1 MISKEMQEA
10 LNNQISNE
18 YFSSYTYLSMSAYC
32 ESINMQGFAA
42 WLRRQSTEELEHALK
57 IFDYVLDRSGKVT
70 LKAIE
75 QPASKFS
82 SLLKMFQQVVEHERE
97 VTGMIN
103 KLYELALN
111 EGDHAT
117 AVEMQWFITEQV
129 EEEKNALNL
138 VEKLKLAG
146 DNSSAL
152 LILDRQLADS
162 IPNK

>member
-42 WLRRQSTEELEHALK
+42 WLRRQSKEELEHALK
-57 IFDYVLDRSGKVT
+57 IFDYVLDRNGKVN

-75 QPASKFS
+75 QPPSKFS
-82 SLLKMFQQVVEHERE
+82 SLLKMFQQAFEHERE

-117 AVEMQWFITEQV
+117 AVQMQWFITEQV

-138 VEKLKLAG
+138 VEKLRLAG
-146 DNSSAL
+146 ENGSAL

-162 IPNK
+162 TPK

>member
-32 ESINMQGFAA
+32 ESMNMQGFAA
-42 WLRRQSTEELEHALK
+42 WVRRQSTEELEHALK

-103 KLYELALN
+103 KLYELAIN

-162 IPNK
+162 IPKK

>member
-1 MISKEMQEA
+1 
-10 LNNQISNE
+10 
-18 YFSSYTYLSMSAYC
+18 MSAYC